1 MLEHLDH
8 LLRKVHPET
17 TRRILALPFE
27 DQEIVLSLKAR
38 FPLSSLTV
46 LRKQDLVGLSALDL
60 IRKVRLAHW
69 DLVIASLHNSAV
81 KRSRISVE
89 LLLSFSKSR
98 ERFVRINR
106 ESLVQ
111 ISTSRIAFH
120 LLPRLLLGS
129 LVAATTLLWTYVS
142 ILLVARKIPQ
152 PFTGRSAEGIR
163 RGTKTVLFLRTDLS
177 GSVRA
182 GGSVSHV
189 KGMVKAFTAAGFNVI
204 YVADAPLAAL
214 PQQVTQLQIQPLA
227 ILDFFDELQLIH
239 YNLRV
244 IHRLGAI
251 VRQFHPSL
259 IYQRHAIFNFAGGA
273 IAGRYDIP
281 MILEANDSEVWIKKH
296 WSRLL
301 FEDLGTRC
309 EALALQLADRIAV
322 VSAGVEEQLSRYR
335 IERKRY
341 LLNPNGVDP
350 EEFRP
355 DIDGAPIRERYGLAG
370 HLVVGFIGSF
380 TRWHGVETLFD
391 AAVSSIQRESGL
403 RFLMIGEGD
412 LRSALL
418 RRAADLGLEQS
429 IIFTGLVP
437 HSDAPRYLAACDI
450 LVSPHLGFE
459 DGTKFFGSPTKLFEY
474 MAMGK
479 PIIASRLE
487 QIGEVIR
494 DGENGLQM
502 TPGDVSQLAVQILN
516 LARDRELRTRLGAA
530 ARQEAVQ
537 RYTWK
542 ANVDRILKS
551 FETEGS

>member
-27 DQEIVLSLKAR
+27 DQEIVLTLKAR

-46 LRKQDLVGLSALDL
+46 LRKQDLAGLSASDL
-60 IRKVRLAHW
+60 IRKVRSAQW

-81 KRSRISVE
+81 KRSQISVE

-98 ERFVRINR
+98 ERFVRIDR

-111 ISTSRIAFH
+111 ISTNRIAFH

-129 LVAATTLLWTYVS
+129 LVGATALLWTYVS

-177 GSVRA
+177 GAVRA

-251 VRQFHPSL
+251 VRQFRPSL

-309 EALALQLADRIAV
+309 EALALEFADRIAV

-355 DIDGAPIRERYGLAG
+355 DIDGAPIREQYGLAG
-370 HLVVGFIGSF
+370 HIVVGFIGSF

-391 AAVSSIQRESGL
+391 AAVSSIQRESTL

-412 LRSALL
+412 LRSALQ

-437 HSDAPRYLAACDI
+437 HSDAPRHLAASDI

-487 QIGEVIR
+487 QIGEVVR

-502 TPGDVSQLAVQILN
+502 TPGDASQLAVQILD

-530 ARQEAVQ
+530 ARQEVVQ

>member
-27 DQEIVLSLKAR
+27 DQEIVLTLKAR

-46 LRKQDLVGLSALDL
+46 LRKQDLAGLSASDL
-60 IRKVRLAHW
+60 IRKVRSAQW

-81 KRSRISVE
+81 KRSQISVE

-98 ERFVRINR
+98 ERFVRIDR

-111 ISTSRIAFH
+111 ISTNRIAFH

-129 LVAATTLLWTYVS
+129 LVGATALLWTYVS

-177 GSVRA
+177 GAVRA

-189 KGMVKAFTAAGFNVI
+189 KGMVKAFAAAGFNVI

-239 YNLRV
+239 YNLRF

-251 VRQFHPSL
+251 VRQFRPSL
-259 IYQRHAIFNFAGGA
+259 IYQRHAIFNCAGGA

-309 EALALQLADRIAV
+309 EALALQLADRVAV
-322 VSAGVEEQLSRYR
+322 VSTGVEEQLGHYG
-335 IERKRY
+335 IEKERY

-355 DIDGAPIRERYGLAG
+355 DIDGAPIREQYGLAG
-370 HLVVGFIGSF
+370 HIVVGFIGSF

-391 AAVSSIQRESGL
+391 AAVSSIQRESTL

-412 LRSALL
+412 LRSALQ

-437 HSDAPRYLAACDI
+437 HSDAPRYLAASDI
-450 LVSPHLGFE
+450 LVSPHLGFD

-494 DGENGLQM
+494 DGENGLEM
-502 TPGDVSQLAVQILN
+502 MPGNASQLADQILDF
-516 LARDRELRTRLGAA
+516 ARDRELRTRLGAA
-530 ARQEAVQ
+530 ARQEVVQ